1 MSGDFTLGSGLW
13 RRLISNSLHDTSG
26 QPTASGNYLLVT
38 QERRTRRYNTNPT
51 HDGHAGAPR
60 MQRRGL
66 LRQGGQHHH
75 RLRGHGAGA
84 DSAWFPSISE
94 LQVASTAASRVACP
108 RGRDAIVVR
117 RYRSTQAP
125 TNGTCACDEGF
136 EWDPDYGSCGRPQFN
151 TSAWT
156 GLQRC
161 PGYVTKDTALD
172 PVDVLN
178 LRYVYIADAS
188 NSTAD
193 EILAAKRKAG
203 ANISSLSVPGGM
215 YTNRRGAARGCNAP
229 EARAPLEP
237 SQLARGW
244 RCPGP
249 AVARFIMWIARF
261 VDSSGSAEEYN
272 CTA

>member
-1 MSGDFTLGSGLW
+1 MW
-13 RRLISNSLHDTSG
+13 RRCTRHRLHDTSG
-26 QPTASGNYLLVT
+26 QPTAPRDHLLVT
-38 QERRTRRYNTNPT
+38 EKRRTRRHNQHPT
-51 HDGHAGAPR
+51 HDGHTRETR
-60 MQRRGL
+60 MRRRGL
-66 LRQGGQHHH
+66 LRQGGKYNHK
-75 RLRGHGAGA
+75 LRRYGAGA

-94 LQVASTAASRVACP
+94 LQVASTASSRRHAAATPSTRASERL
-108 RGRDAIVVR
+108 RGSSGLSR

-172 PVDVLN
+172 PADVLN
-178 LRYVYIADAS
+178 LIYVYIADAS

-215 YTNRRGAARGCNAP
+215 YTN
-229 EARAPLEP
+229 
-237 SQLARGW
+237 
-244 RCPGP
+244 GP
-249 AVARFIMWIARF
+249 
-261 VDSSGSAEEYN
+261 
-272 CTA
+272 

>member
-1 MSGDFTLGSGLW
+1 
-13 RRLISNSLHDTSG
+13 
-26 QPTASGNYLLVT
+26 
-38 QERRTRRYNTNPT
+38 
-51 HDGHAGAPR
+51 

-66 LRQGGQHHH
+66 LRQGREHHD
-75 RLRGHGAGA
+75 RVRGDGAGA

-94 LQVASTAASRVACP
+94 LQVASTASSRRHA
-108 RGRDAIVVR
+108 AAT

-203 ANISSLSVPGGM
+203 AERAQKAGHAVRAGVP
-215 YTNRRGAARGCNAP
+215 RS
-229 EARAPLEP
+229 E
-237 SQLARGW
+237 SH
-244 RCPGP
+244 
-249 AVARFIMWIARF
+249 
-261 VDSSGSAEEYN
+261 
-272 CTA
+272 